1 MMANTINYTCRIDSE
16 VKQKG
21 EVLFKELG
29 MSLSTAIN
37 VFLKEAIRTGG
48 FPFNVCLKNPNK
60 ETLTAMMESNQLLND
75 PNTKTYSVEDA
86 LKELKND

>member
-1 MMANTINYTCRIDSE
+1 MANTINYTCRIESD

-37 VFLKEAIRTGG
+37 VFLKESIRKGG
-48 FPFNVCLKNPNK
+48 FPFDVCLKRPNMD
-60 ETLTAMMESNQLLND
+60 TLSAMIESDKLLHD
-75 PNTKTYSVEDA
+75 PDTKKYNVEDS
-86 LKELKND
+86 LKELKK